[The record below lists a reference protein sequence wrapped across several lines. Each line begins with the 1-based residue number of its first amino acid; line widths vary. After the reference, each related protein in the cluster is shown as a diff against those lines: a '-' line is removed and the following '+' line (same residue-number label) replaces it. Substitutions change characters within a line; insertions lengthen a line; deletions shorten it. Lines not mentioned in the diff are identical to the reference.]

1 MNDRGMN
8 DQDAALLAL
17 LETLHRQDYNFVP
30 PTPETHRRVISRPD
44 RHEARDLRDVFGWS
58 LPFAPALLPGGM
70 LDLLDRGGMLQ
81 REGERM
87 RSGVRVARI
96 EDRLFL
102 HSCFPTEQEDAVF
115 LGPDSY
121 RFVAFLQSE
130 LPRRA
135 RVISSQVESP
145 DDSEITAN
153 KEKQTQS
160 RFNQTGIESGVR
172 RLVDIGAGAGVG
184 ALMAAPYL
192 PGARLTLADVNPQAL
207 RLASINARHA
217 GIEVELV
224 EGDGIDAVSGL
235 VDLAIANPPYIM
247 DPDARTYRDGGDM
260 HGARLSLD
268 WTLAAARR
276 LAPQGRVLLYTGV
289 AIVDGRDA
297 LREALARELPALG
310 CALRYREIDPDIFG
324 EELDKPAYAD
334 VERIAAIGAVIEKS

>member
-1 MNDRGMN
+1 MNDQSMN

-17 LETLHRQDYNFVP
+17 IETLHRLDYDFVP
-30 PTPETHRRVISRPD
+30 PTPETHRLVIARPG
-44 RHEARDLRDVFGWS
+44 RQEARDLRDIFGWS
-58 LPFAPALLPGGM
+58 LPFAPDVIPDGM
-70 LDLLDRGGMLQ
+70 LDLMKRGGIV
-81 REGERM
+81 EPDGEHM
-87 RSGVRVARI
+87 RSRLRVARI

-102 HSCFPTEQEDAVF
+102 HSCFPTEQEDSVF

-121 RFVAFLQSE
+121 RFVAFLQRE
-130 LPRRA
+130 LPRRPN
-135 RVISSQVESP
+135 VQ
-145 DDSEITAN
+145 
-153 KEKQTQS
+153 
-160 RFNQTGIESGVR
+160 

-192 PGARLTLADVNPQAL
+192 PGARLTLADVNPRAL

-224 EGDGIDAVSGL
+224 EGDSIDAVAGL

-310 CALRYREIDPDIFG
+310 CTLRYREIDPDIFG

-334 VERIAAIGAVIEKS
+334 VERIAAISAVIEKA